1 MWWEWSFLQ
10 RRGSGFG
17 GFCGV
22 LAGED
27 GETEWPSKYS

>member
-1 MWWEWSFLQ
+1 MVGVVISAK